1 MSGILPDMMIG
12 VGLDARL
19 GLPFDQLRAAAR
31 EAARLGFESLWTPA
45 GGVPDSFHVCAAW
58 SQDTSLR
65 TGISVVP
72 AARMWTP
79 LGLAAQAA
87 TLAQLSSGRFVLGLG
102 TGGYGPRFW
111 ASVGLPDRPIAVM
124 REYVTEVRDLL
135 AGQQVTAGEILARAG
150 ADPGAPGWP
159 RSSSLGLA
167 AGLPPAPVYLAALGP
182 QMLRLAGEVADG
194 ALLNWATPKRIAFSR
209 AQINTGALRAGR
221 DPGTVPMTMYIR
233 VCIDDDVAAARQAF
247 GAQVLG
253 YAMGSPSMPPG
264 AGYRG
269 LFSQMGFDAELSELE
284 QRRDRGAA
292 MPELIDA
299 ASDEMLQAVGYYGPA
314 EHAPAAFAR
323 LSAGLDEAVVRIIT
337 ARPGLEPVAAA
348 MAALTPSL
356 IRGASG

>member
-1 MSGILPDMMIG
+1 MMIG

-31 EAARLGFESLWTPA
+31 EAARLGFQSLWTPA
-45 GGVPDSFHVCAAW
+45 GGVPDAFHVCAAW

-102 TGGYGPRFW
+102 TGGYGPGFW

-124 REYVTEVRDLL
+124 REYVTEVRGLL
-135 AGQQVTAGEILARAG
+135 AGQPVTAGPILARAG
-150 ADPGAPGWP
+150 AGPGAPGWP
-159 RSSSLGLA
+159 RSASLGL

-194 ALLNWATPKRIAFSR
+194 ALLNWATPERIAVSR
-209 AQINTGALRAGR
+209 AQINTGAIRAGR

-247 GAQVLG
+247 GGQVLG
-253 YAMGSPSMPPG
+253 YAMGRPGTPQG

-269 LFSQMGFDAELSELE
+269 LFGQMGFDAELSELE

-292 MPELIDA
+292 MPELVDA

-314 EHAPAAFAR
+314 APAPAAFAR
-323 LSAGLDEAVVRIIT
+323 LSAGLDETIVRIIT
-337 ARPGLEPVAAA
+337 ARPSLEPVTTA
-348 MAALTPSL
+348 MAALTPTL
-356 IRGASG
+356 IRAAERSTPDHP